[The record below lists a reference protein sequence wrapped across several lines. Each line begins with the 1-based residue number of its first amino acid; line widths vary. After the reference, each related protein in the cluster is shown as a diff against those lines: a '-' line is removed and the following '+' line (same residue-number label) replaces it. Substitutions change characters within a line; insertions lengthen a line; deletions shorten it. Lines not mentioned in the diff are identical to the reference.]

1 MELDIP
7 SRQGRPPMYRRVL
20 VPLDGSLVAEGI
32 IPFIM
37 EIAGPLDMQV
47 VLLRVLVPVP
57 PMSVEGTRQVVIEDL
72 EKRRAEAEKYL
83 AVIAAELRGKGVRAT
98 TDVRPGEPVAEIL
111 QGAREAEADL
121 IAMTT
126 HGRSGLRR
134 LLFGSVA
141 EAVLRQAEIP
151 VFLMR
156 LANDQAAARAA
167 WQGEKPRET

>member
-1 MELDIP
+1 
-7 SRQGRPPMYRRVL
+7 MYRRVL

-32 IPFIM
+32 IPFII

-47 VLLRVLVPVP
+47 VLLRVLISAP
-57 PMSVEGTRQVVIEDL
+57 PMAVEGTRQVVIEDL
-72 EKRRAEAEKYL
+72 EKRRAEAEEYL
-83 AVIAAELRGKGVRAT
+83 AATAAALRDKGVRAAM
-98 TDVRPGEPVAEIL
+98 DVRRGEPVAEIL

-126 HGRSGLRR
+126 HGRTGLGR
-134 LLFGSVA
+134 LLFGSIA

-167 WQGEKPRET
+167 WQGEKRQET

>member
-1 MELDIP
+1 
-7 SRQGRPPMYRRVL
+7 MYRRVL
-20 VPLDGSLVAEGI
+20 VPLDGSLVAEGV

-47 VLLRVLVPVP
+47 VLLRVLVLVP
-57 PMSVEGTRQVVIEDL
+57 MPVEGTRQVVIEDL
-72 EKRRAEAEKYL
+72 EKRRAEAEEYL
-83 AVIAAELRGKGVRAT
+83 AGMARELRDKGVRVT
-98 TDVRPGEPVAEIL
+98 TDVRRGEPVAEIL

>member
-1 MELDIP
+1 V
-7 SRQGRPPMYRRVL
+7 YRRVL
-20 VPLDGSLVAEGI
+20 VPLDGSLVAEGV

-57 PMSVEGTRQVVIEDL
+57 PMPVEGTRQVVIEDL
-72 EKRRAEAEKYL
+72 EKRRAEAEEYL
-83 AVIAAELRGKGVRAT
+83 VGMARELRDKGVRVT
-98 TDVRPGEPVAEIL
+98 TDVRRGEPVAEIL